1 MKRYIKPETAIVE
14 LFVEEGILEMSRLNN
29 EVVTSEEYSGKKDWN
44 GADIWSGEISWGYD
58 ADE

>member
-29 EVVTSEEYSGKKDWN
+29 EVVTTEEYSGKKGWN
-44 GADIWSGEISWGYD
+44 SGAWTGDTE
-58 ADE
+58 E